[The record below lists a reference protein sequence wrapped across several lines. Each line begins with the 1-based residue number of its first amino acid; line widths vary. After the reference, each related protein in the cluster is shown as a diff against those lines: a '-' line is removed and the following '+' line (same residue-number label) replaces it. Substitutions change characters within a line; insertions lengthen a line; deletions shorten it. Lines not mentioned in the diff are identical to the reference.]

1 MKKMY
6 ITMLS
11 AFLSM
16 FLSLGCSDDNLIPGR
31 GMISSSDSLALQN
44 VYDSLLSY
52 RYRWDTDNGTY
63 KRWWV
68 SPAGVNFETNTVNNT
83 IKVTGIVYE
92 DNMIWGGA
100 DKHEGK
106 PHIPNSLFA
115 LKDLHKLEI
124 KGYWDLEGNL
134 SGISQLSNLDT
145 LIIHNLSTSSVF
157 PEELTQCTNLKY
169 LELINCRFN
178 GRLPESIGNLKS
190 LETLRIEG
198 TDMDGELPESIGNL
212 TSLRTLVLYNN
223 NFSGNI
229 PQCLSKLTN
238 AEHISLAKNHF
249 SGMFPIIVLHP
260 NCFFECH
267 ENDIESLDFSVWQ
280 DDSDIMP
287 PYLCQNKLTGEIP
300 SWVFSTQKWQ
310 KYNNYV
316 DYQQSGYGY
325 SNNRVY

>member
-31 GMISSSDSLALQN
+31 AMISSSDSLALQN

-52 RYRWDTDNGTY
+52 RYRWDTDNGIY
-63 KRWWV
+63 KMWWV
-68 SPAGVNFETNTVNNT
+68 SPAGVNFETNIVDNT

-212 TSLRTLVLYNN
+212 TSLRTLDLHNN

-238 AEHISLAKNHF
+238 AEHIALAKNHF
-249 SGMFPIIVLHP
+249 SGIFPINVLHP
-260 NCFFECH
+260 NCFFKCH
-267 ENDIESLDFSVWQ
+267 ENDIESIDFSVWK

-300 SWVFSTQKWQ
+300 TWVFSTQKWHQ
-310 KYNNYV
+310 YYHYVNN
-316 DYQQSGYGY
+316 QQSGYGY
-325 SNNRVY
+325 SNYRVY